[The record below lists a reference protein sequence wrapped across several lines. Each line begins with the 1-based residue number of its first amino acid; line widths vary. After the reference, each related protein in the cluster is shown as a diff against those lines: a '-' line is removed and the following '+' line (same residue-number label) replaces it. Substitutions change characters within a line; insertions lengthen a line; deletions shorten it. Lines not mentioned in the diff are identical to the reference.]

1 MPDLKGVKQGDW
13 LAVVRAD
20 GSVAF
25 VSKADRIGARE
36 IRTEGFA
43 RYRISD
49 GVGVGVPFGSDVGVP
64 STARPATEAEVN
76 AHLLRQKIREG
87 ESAIRFAES
96 VLKSKE
102 SEAASLARQALEL
115 SARIDDSQAKLAE
128 LRKQLAEAQAA

>member
-1 MPDLKGVKQGDW
+1 MPDLKGVKQGDL

-25 VSKADRIGARE
+25 VATADRIGGRE
-36 IRTEGFA
+36 VRTDGFA

-49 GVGVGVPFGSDVGVP
+49 GVGVGVP

-115 SARIDDSQAKLAE
+115 RARIGASQAELAE
-128 LRKQLAEAQAA
+128 LRKRLEEMSK

>member
-1 MPDLKGVKQGDW
+1 MPSLKGVKQGDW
-13 LAVVRAD
+13 LAVIKTD

-25 VSKADRIGARE
+25 ITKADRIGARE
-36 IRTEGFA
+36 IRTDGFA

-49 GVGVGVPFGSDVGVP
+49 GVGVGVP